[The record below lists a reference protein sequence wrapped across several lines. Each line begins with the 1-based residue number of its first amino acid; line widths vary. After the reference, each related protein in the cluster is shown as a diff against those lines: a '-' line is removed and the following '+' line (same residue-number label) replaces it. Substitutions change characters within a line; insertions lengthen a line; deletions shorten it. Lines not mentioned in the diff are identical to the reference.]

1 MKTNFRLVLKND
13 PQIVYESKQSIF
25 LLGRSNDCDIVIE
38 DPHISRVQAKA
49 RFENE
54 KYYLENVGRNPI
66 FVNGLPT
73 KGQFLAD
80 GDAITFGTTSLIFQP
95 EKPPEK
101 STDQSAAKQLQA
113 EKTVI
118 LTSLPES
125 SVTPSLIL
133 TLATGTS
140 QTYPLEK
147 ETFLIGRSAES
158 DVYLEDTSISR
169 QHCKIDKREDIY
181 FVRNLSPTNPILLN
195 GEEISE
201 KRLYKGDI
209 LRIGP
214 FFMTYISERPLDIK
228 KEPAESNAKEAGPG
242 WGLWLIAACLLVI
255 IGSYLFYWRAYRPWR
270 TGQELNSVAQQIA
283 AEDYG
288 SARHS
293 LERLLVSDMGPD
305 QSQQARELLA
315 QTVLAITQEMETTKT
330 VAEVKE
336 FLAAHLKDYGS
347 GREAEA
353 LWDRM
358 DYYRLQLGHQLESS
372 RKFQAAL
379 IQYGAVREDGLHFNE
394 TQKSIRRIWLALQQ
408 DRHKNQK
415 LDRLLEEAE
424 RHFGAKRYLTPVNQ
438 NAYSIYQTI
447 LGFDPDNN
455 IARQRIEQM
464 KLFYRQYGDRYFNQK
479 NWRRALTYYERYNVI
494 DPDSRAIKKK
504 ITICRD
510 NLGNTRARPGKPSR
524 AQKKTDETQNQV
536 KRLLKESGAESAW
549 IMQYLFEEKSGEKD
563 SETPW

>member
-1 MKTNFRLVLKND
+1 LKTNFRLVLKND
-13 PQIVYESKQSIF
+13 PQIVYETKQSTF

-73 KGQFLAD
+73 QGQFLAE
-80 GDAITFGTTSLIFQP
+80 GDVITFGTTSLAFQP
-95 EKPPEK
+95 EEPTE
-101 STDQSAAKQLQA
+101 QSAAKQIQA
-113 EKTVI
+113 EKTVV

-125 SVTPSLIL
+125 NVTPSLIL
-133 TLATGTS
+133 SLPTGAS

-147 ETFLIGRSAES
+147 EAFMIGRSAES
-158 DVYLEDTSISR
+158 DIYLEDTSISR
-169 QHCKIDKREDIY
+169 RHCKIDKRESIY
-181 FVRNLSPTNPILLN
+181 YVRNLSPTNPIFLN
-195 GEEISE
+195 GEEISQ

-214 FFMTYISERPLDIK
+214 FFMTYISERPLDLK
-228 KEPAESNAKEAGPG
+228 KEPAETDLKETGPG
-242 WGLWLIAACLLVI
+242 WGLWLIAACLLVM
-255 IGSYLFYWRAYRPWR
+255 IGSYLFYWRAYRPWK
-270 TGQELNSVAQQIA
+270 TEQELDSVAQQIA

-288 SARHS
+288 SARDS
-293 LERLLVSDMGPD
+293 LERLLLSEMGPD
-305 QSQQARELLA
+305 QSRQARELLA
-315 QTVLAITQEMETTKT
+315 QTILAITQEMERTET
-330 VAEVKE
+330 VAAVKE
-336 FLAAHLKDYGS
+336 FLAAHLKDYGA
-347 GREAEA
+347 GREAEV

-358 DYYRLQLGHQLESS
+358 DYYRLQLGHRLESS

-379 IQYGAVREDGLHFNE
+379 LQYGAVREDGLHFNE
-394 TQKSIRRIWLALQQ
+394 AQKSIRKIWLALQQ

-415 LDRLLEEAE
+415 LDRLLAEAD
-424 RHFGAKRYLTPVNQ
+424 RHFSAKRYLTPVNQ

-447 LGFDPDNN
+447 LGFDPDNK
-455 IARQRIEQM
+455 IARQRVEQM
-464 KLFYRQYGDRYFNQK
+464 KLFYRRHGDTYFNQQ

-494 DPDSRAIKKK
+494 DPDSRDIKKK

-510 NLGNTRARPGKPSR
+510 NIGDTRARPAKPSR

-536 KRLLKESGAESAW
+536 KRLLEESGAESAW
-549 IMQYLFEEKSGEKD
+549 IMQYLFEEQSGETD